1 MLVSRV
7 LLMLLRVT
15 PVPSDERRGGEAAGS
30 LFRGGGGEGDG
41 GAVKLLP
48 CG

>member
-30 LFRGGGGEGDG
+30 LFRGGGEGG
-41 GAVKLLP
+41 RSSCYLVAE
-48 CG
+48 